1 MGRRVTRPALARVAT
16 ALPKGPRRP
25 RFSKAPVIHRIRA
38 HSPNR
43 RHRRGG
49 SISRSGFGRLL
60 VSHIRQTEQSRG
72 TRATK
77 GGLALVLCATFAF
90 LLPSTASTRPT
101 PASQPPRAAAPISL
115 DGMAREIVY
124 LVNIERAQHA
134 LPPLRVND
142 RLTVDAKLQATQIA
156 ETGVLDHV
164 ILSGPYP
171 TPRERAEAA
180 GYNWNALGENLAL
193 GFTDA
198 PSAVAAWMRSPGHR
212 ANILAGGYSETGV
225 VLAPDARG
233 RLIFVQTFGAPE

>member
-1 MGRRVTRPALARVAT
+1 MTKGALA
-16 ALPKGPRRP
+16 
-25 RFSKAPVIHRIRA
+25 
-38 HSPNR
+38 
-43 RHRRGG
+43 
-49 SISRSGFGRLL
+49 LL
-60 VSHIRQTEQSRG
+60 
-72 TRATK
+72 
-77 GGLALVLCATFAF
+77 LCAVLAF
-90 LLPSTASTRPT
+90 LLPSTASTRT
-101 PASQPPRAAAPISL
+101 APAARPLPAAKPMSL

-142 RLTVDAKLQATQIA
+142 RLTADAKLQAAQIA
-156 ETGVLDHV
+156 ETGMLDHV
-164 ILSGPYP
+164 ILSGQYP
-171 TPRERAEAA
+171 TPRERAQAA
-180 GYNWNALGENLAL
+180 GYAWDALGENLAL